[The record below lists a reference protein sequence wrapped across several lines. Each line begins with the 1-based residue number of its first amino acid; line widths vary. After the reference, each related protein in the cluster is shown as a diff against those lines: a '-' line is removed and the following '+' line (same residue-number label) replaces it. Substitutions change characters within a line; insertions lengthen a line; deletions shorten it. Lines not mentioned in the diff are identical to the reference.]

1 MEDSDMTTRRWFLGG
16 LAAAVL
22 APLGFWRGAP
32 AAGAPGFHR
41 VNGWI
46 LTDADVRALRDY
58 A

>member
-1 MEDSDMTTRRWFLGG
+1 MTTRRWFLGG

-22 APLGFWRGAP
+22 APLAFWRGAP
-32 AAGAPGFHR
+32 VGGAPGFHR

-46 LTDADVRALRDY
+46 LTDADVKALRDY